1 MSSKPLLNQYLEDFK
16 NDPELIAEG
25 LKLDITEDIC
35 RIMKAKNM
43 NRSQLAERMQTSSAY
58 ITKVLRGNVNLTLL
72 SIAKFAIAL
81 DTPVEDLFRLVVKQ
95 NKKVA
100 V

>member
-1 MSSKPLLNQYLEDFK
+1 MSSNKLLNELHEEWLS
-16 NDPELIAEG
+16 DPDYVAEG

-72 SIAKFAIAL
+72 SIAKFAVAL
-81 DTPVEDLFRLVVKQ
+81 DTPVENLFRLVVKQ
-95 NKKVA
+95 NEKVA